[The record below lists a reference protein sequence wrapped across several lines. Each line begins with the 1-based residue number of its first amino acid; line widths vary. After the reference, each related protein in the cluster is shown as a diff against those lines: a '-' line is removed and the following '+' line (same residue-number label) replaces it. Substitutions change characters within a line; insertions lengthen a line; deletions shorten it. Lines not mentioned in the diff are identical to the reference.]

1 MYMTK
6 LVDRPLIRGAARLL
20 DIGGVLA
27 WRGARDPADASAR
40 LMDEAWAMFGV
51 ALKDALPS
59 TGYTNEDTDA
69 LAGEEAV
76 NNDPASAGQ
85 RG

>member
-6 LVDRPLIRGAARLL
+6 LVDRHLIGGAARLL

-40 LMDEAWAMFGV
+40 LMDDAWAMFGV

-69 LAGEEAV
+69 LASEEAV
-76 NNDPASAGQ
+76 NNDPASASQ